1 MKIEEKL
8 VQHFL
13 NGPIDKKEWSLGN
26 GQCPVCLGHSPNQEP
41 NRWWTDTVGHKKN
54 CLLAKYMKKA
64 GLKPEYEHE
73 NPDRRIGYYKSDGW
87 VGFIRASD
95 SPEERQ
101 KKLENDGVLF

>member
-1 MKIEEKL
+1 
-8 VQHFL
+8 
-13 NGPIDKKEWSLGN
+13 
-26 GQCPVCLGHSPNQEP
+26 
-41 NRWWTDTVGHKKN
+41 
-54 CLLAKYMKKA
+54 MKKA